1 MVPGELGL
9 GLLQDGSGGRGS
21 RRRCLLLPAALPAA
35 LTARARHFR
44 PGAARGPCRAGR
56 ARGCGDGVMEMG
68 LWRWGC
74 GVEVVGPGLYRRG
87 YGAGV
92 FPEAPVRPLHI
103 CRSGQWER
111 RSNQGSRQHL
121 PVKDSRELKLKAG

>member
-44 PGAARGPCRAGR
+44 PGAARGHCRAGR

-68 LWRWGC
+68 LWSRGC
-74 GVEVVGPGLYRRG
+74 GSGVIQTGLWSRG
-87 YGAGV
+87 V
-92 FPEAPVRPLHI
+92 P
-103 CRSGQWER
+103 
-111 RSNQGSRQHL
+111 
-121 PVKDSRELKLKAG
+121 